1 MGFGVGIAARKRIAG
16 EIERS
21 ESLKYLKKILHKIY
35 KNKKMNFVLPRQ
47 KSFAPHTF
55 LPLCFLINILA
66 IAVSIP
72 ANARSLI
79 TNNSYQIESPVSVV
93 KQPST
98 RKLLAQAGAVKITG
112 VKVSTTEK
120 GIEIRLESLTASIPQ
135 PASQNSNVT
144 VTYDIPNAT
153 LALPNAT
160 EYRAVNPDRGI
171 AEISVVQ
178 TTPTS
183 VRVSITG
190 KEALPEIQIST
201 GTDAL
206 VFSAVPV
213 VVSTAGDE
221 IEIIVKG
228 KRKKGYFIPNA
239 SSATGT
245 NTPILETPFSVQI
258 IPPELIRDRQA
269 TQIKETLANVSGVI
283 FNGDGQSRGGEQLI
297 IRGFDGGAIVRDGFR
312 RGDIGGV
319 TPPTTD
325 IATAERIEV
334 LKGPASILS
343 GAIEPGGL
351 INLVT
356 KKPLKDPF
364 NEIEVQIGSRNQIR
378 PRFDFSGPISPDG
391 NILGRINGVYET
403 STNVRNLNQSNQ
415 KFVFAPT
422 VTGKL
427 GENTDLTVSLEYIN
441 GKRGADFGLPA
452 IGNKVA
458 NVPIDRIITEPT
470 DTVTNT
476 ALQIGYNL
484 EHRFT
489 PQLKL
494 KNTFQYS
501 SYQFDFGVVGLPIAF
516 NDTTNIV
523 TRVPASQDA
532 QLKDYTF
539 QTNLIG
545 EFNTGSI
552 SHTLLAGADYIRRDS
567 RTANRL
573 DLAPSPLDLFNPVYG
588 GLVKPSKA
596 ALAPFTDNLVLSD
609 SYGVYLQDQ
618 IGITDRIK
626 LLASVRYDAISQ
638 NNTNFLAAV
647 GDPTRNDN
655 SNASAL
661 SPRVGLVYQLTPAL
675 SLYGSYSQ
683 SFKPNTERTTTGQ
696 VLDPQRGKGYEFGV
710 KSELLDGKLL
720 ATLAYFDITKQ
731 NVPVSD
737 PNDITGSASIAT
749 GEQRSQG
756 IEVDVSGE
764 LAPGWK
770 VIAAYA
776 NTNGRVTADSDP
788 TLVGKKLYGVPD
800 NTFSLWSTYE
810 LQQGDLKG
818 LGFGAGLNFVG
829 ERQGDLDNSFTADSY
844 LTVNAAL
851 FYRRDDWRFGLAFK
865 NIGDVKYVETVGNR
879 RSSANFY
886 GDPFTVQANVS
897 WQF

>member
-1 MGFGVGIAARKRIAG
+1 MSQEKPMNLV
-16 EIERS
+16 RS
-21 ESLKYLKKILHKIY
+21 
-35 KNKKMNFVLPRQ
+35 RQ
-47 KSFAPHTF
+47 KLFTTGAF
-55 LPLCFLINILA
+55 LPLCCVINILA
-66 IAVSIP
+66 IAISIP
-72 ANARSLI
+72 AHARSLI
-79 TNNSYQIESPVSVV
+79 ENNSNRVQSSASATH
-93 KQPST
+93 Q
-98 RKLLAQAGAVKITG
+98 LLAQAAAVKITG
-112 VKVSTTEK
+112 VKVSTTAK
-120 GIEIRLESLTASIPQ
+120 GIEIRLESPTATIPQ
-135 PASQNSNVT
+135 PASQTANVT

-178 TTPTS
+178 VTPTS

-190 KEALPEIQIST
+190 KEALPEITVAT
-201 GTDAL
+201 GTDSL
-206 VFSAVPV
+206 VFNAVPTIA
-213 VVSTAGDE
+213 STAGEE
-221 IEIIVKG
+221 IEIIVRG
-228 KRKKGYFIPNA
+228 KRKTGYFIPNA
-239 SSATGT
+239 ASATGT

-269 TQIKETLANVSGVI
+269 TQVKEALANVSGVI

-297 IRGFDGGAIVRDGFR
+297 IRGFSGGAIVRDGFR

-334 LKGPASILS
+334 LKGPSSILS

-351 INLVT
+351 VNLVT

-364 NEIEVQIGSRNQIR
+364 NEIEVQFGSRSQVR
-378 PRFDFSGPISPDG
+378 PRFDFSGPLTPDG

-403 STNVRNLNQSNQ
+403 SNSIRNLNQSNQ

-422 VTGKL
+422 VTGKI

-441 GKRGADFGLPA
+441 GKRGADFGIPA
-452 IGNKVA
+452 LGNKVA

-484 EHRFT
+484 EHRFS
-489 PQLKL
+489 PQLRL

-501 SYQFDFGVVGLPIAF
+501 SYQFDFNVVALPIAF
-516 NDTTNIV
+516 NDTTNTV
-523 TRVPASQDA
+523 TRIPASQDA
-532 QLKDYTF
+532 LLKDYTF

-545 EFNTGSI
+545 EFNTGTV
-552 SHTLLAGADYIRRDS
+552 SHTLLAGVDYTRRDS
-567 RTANRL
+567 RTANQADFTARN
-573 DLAPSPLDLFNPVYG
+573 SLDLFNPTFG
-588 GLVKPSKA
+588 GFVKPNQSD
-596 ALAPFTDNLVLSD
+596 LTPFTDNLVASD
-609 SYGVYLQDQ
+609 SYGVYIQDQ
-618 IGITDRIK
+618 IGITDKIK
-626 LLASVRYDAISQ
+626 LLASVRYDTISQ
-638 NNTNFLAAV
+638 NSTNFLNPAL
-647 GDPTRNDN
+647 NDN
-655 SNASAL
+655 STASAL

-683 SFKPNTERTTTGQ
+683 SFKPNIERTTTGQ

-731 NVPVSD
+731 NVPVGD
-737 PNDITGSASIAT
+737 PNDPFASIAS

-770 VIAAYA
+770 LIAAYA
-776 NTNGRVTADSDP
+776 NTNGRVTADTDA

-810 LQQGDLKG
+810 FQQGDLKG

-851 FYRRDDWRFGLAFK
+851 FYKKDDWRFGLAFK

>member
-1 MGFGVGIAARKRIAG
+1 MSKQ
-16 EIERS
+16 
-21 ESLKYLKKILHKIY
+21 
-35 KNKKMNFVLPRQ
+35 KNMNLFRPRQ
-47 KSFAPHTF
+47 KSFAHSGF
-55 LPLCFLINILA
+55 LPLYFVINILTIA
-66 IAVSIP
+66 ISIP
-72 ANARSLI
+72 VNARSLI
-79 TNNSYQIESPVSVV
+79 ENNSDRVQSSLPVANRSP
-93 KQPST
+93 
-98 RKLLAQAGAVKITG
+98 RKLLAQAAAVKITG
-112 VKVSTTEK
+112 IQVSTTEK
-120 GIEIRLESLTASIPQ
+120 GIEIRLESPTATIPQ

-153 LALPNAT
+153 LALPNAA
-160 EYRAVNPDRGI
+160 EYRAANPDRGI

-178 TTPTS
+178 VTPTS

-190 KEALPEIQIST
+190 KEALPEITVAT
-201 GTDAL
+201 GADSL
-206 VFSAVPV
+206 VFSALPTT
-213 VVSTAGDE
+213 VSAAGEE

-228 KRKKGYFIPNA
+228 RRRTGYFIPNA

-269 TQIKETLANVSGVI
+269 TQVKETLANVSGVI

-297 IRGFDGGAIVRDGFR
+297 IRGFSGGAIVRDGFR

-334 LKGPASILS
+334 LKGPASIQS

-351 INLVT
+351 INLIT

-391 NILGRINGVYET
+391 SILGRVNGVYET
-403 STNVRNLNQSNQ
+403 SNNIRNLNQSNQ

-427 GENTDLTVSLEYIN
+427 GDNTDLTVSLEYIN
-441 GKRGADFGLPA
+441 GKRGADFGIPA

-470 DTVTNT
+470 DAVTNT
-476 ALQIGYNL
+476 AIQIGYNI
-484 EHRFT
+484 EHRFS
-489 PQLKL
+489 PQLRL

-501 SYQFDFGVVGLPIAF
+501 SYQFDFGVVALPTAF
-516 NDTTNIV
+516 DDTTNTV
-523 TRVPASQDA
+523 TRVPASQEA
-532 QLKDYTF
+532 LLKDYTF

-545 EFNTGSI
+545 DFKTGDI
-552 SHTLLAGADYIRRDS
+552 NHTLLAGVDYIRRDS

-573 DLAPSPLDLFNPVYG
+573 NRTPSDLDLFNPVYG
-588 GLVKPSKA
+588 GLVKPSQS
-596 ALAPFTDNLVLSD
+596 ALTPFTDNLVTSD

-618 IGITDRIK
+618 IGITDKFK
-626 LLASVRYDAISQ
+626 LLASVRYDTISQ
-638 NNTNFLAAV
+638 NNNNFLNPAL
-647 GDPTRNDN
+647 NDN
-655 SNASAL
+655 STASAL
-661 SPRVGLVYQLTPAL
+661 NPRVGLVYQITPAL

-683 SFKPNTERTTTGQ
+683 SFRPNTDRTTTGQ

-731 NVPVSD
+731 NVPVPD
-737 PNDITGSASIAT
+737 PNDPLASLAS

-764 LAPGWK
+764 LSPGWK

-776 NTNGRVTADSDP
+776 NTNGRVTADSDA
-788 TLVGKKLYGVPD
+788 TLIGKKLYGVPD
-800 NTFSLWSTYE
+800 NAFSLWSTYE
-810 LQQGDLKG
+810 FQQGDLKG
-818 LGFGAGLNFVG
+818 FGFGAGLNFVG

-844 LTVNAAL
+844 VTVNAAL
-851 FYRRDDWRFGLAFK
+851 FYKKDDWRFGLAFK

-886 GDPFTVQANVS
+886 GDPFTIQATAS

>member
-1 MGFGVGIAARKRIAG
+1 
-16 EIERS
+16 
-21 ESLKYLKKILHKIY
+21 
-35 KNKKMNFVLPRQ
+35 MNLVLSPQ
-47 KSFAPHTF
+47 KSFAPRAF
-55 LPLCFLINILA
+55 LPLCFVINILA
-66 IAVSIP
+66 IAISIP
-72 ANARSLI
+72 ANARSLVA
-79 TNNSYQIESPVSVV
+79 NNSYQIESSLPAANR
-93 KQPST
+93 PST
-98 RKLLAQAGAVKITG
+98 RKLLTQAATVKITG
-112 VKVSTTEK
+112 VKVSTTAK
-120 GIEIRLESLTASIPQ
+120 GIEIRLESPTVSIPQ
-135 PASQNSNVT
+135 PVSQNSNVT
-144 VTYDIPNAT
+144 VTYDIPNAS
-153 LALPNAT
+153 LALPNAI
-160 EYRAVNPDRGI
+160 EYRAVNPDPGI

-178 TTPTS
+178 VTPTL
-183 VRVSITG
+183 VRVSVTG
-190 KEALPEIQIST
+190 KEALPAIQVAT
-201 GTDAL
+201 GTDGL

-213 VVSTAGDE
+213 TLSTAGDE

-228 KRKKGYFIPNA
+228 RRKAGYFIPNA

-269 TQIKETLANVSGVI
+269 TQVKETLANVSGVI

-297 IRGFDGGAIVRDGFR
+297 IRGFSGGAIVRDGFR

-351 INLVT
+351 VNLVT
-356 KKPLKDPF
+356 KKPLRDPF
-364 NEIEVQIGSRNQIR
+364 NEIEVNIGSRNLFR
-378 PRFDFSGPISPDG
+378 PRFDFSGPITPDG

-403 STNVRNLNQSNQ
+403 SNSVRNLNQSNQ

-427 GENTDLTVSLEYIN
+427 GDNTDLTVSLEYIN
-441 GKRGADFGLPA
+441 GKRGADFGIPA

-484 EHRFT
+484 EHRFS
-489 PQLKL
+489 PQLRL

-501 SYQFDFGVVGLPIAF
+501 SYQFDFNVVALPLAF
-516 NDTTNIV
+516 NDITNIV

-545 EFNTGSI
+545 EFNTGTV
-552 SHTLLAGADYIRRDS
+552 SHTLLAGVDYIRRDS
-567 RTANRL
+567 RTANQL
-573 DLAPSPLDLFNPVYG
+573 NLAPSPLDLFNPVYG
-588 GLVKPSKA
+588 GLVKPSQD
-596 ALAPFTDNLVLSD
+596 ALTPFTDNLVTSD
-609 SYGVYLQDQ
+609 SYGVYIQDQ
-618 IGITDRIK
+618 IGITDRFK
-626 LLASVRYDAISQ
+626 LLASVRYDAIDQ
-638 NNTNFLAAV
+638 KNTNFLAAV

-655 SNASAL
+655 TTASAL

-683 SFKPNTERTTTGQ
+683 SFKPNTERTSTGQ

-731 NVPVSD
+731 NVPAGD
-737 PNDITGSASIAT
+737 PNDPFASIAS

-764 LAPGWK
+764 LSPGWK

-776 NTNGRVTADSDP
+776 NTNGRVTADTDV

-800 NTFSLWSTYE
+800 NAFSLWSTYE
-810 LQQGDLKG
+810 FQQGGLKG
-818 LGFGAGLNFVG
+818 LGFGAGLNYIG

-844 LTVNAAL
+844 LTVDAAL
-851 FYRRDDWRFGLAFK
+851 FYKKDDWRFGLALK
-865 NIGDVKYVETVGNR
+865 NIG
-879 RSSANFY
+879 
-886 GDPFTVQANVS
+886 
-897 WQF
+897 

>member
-1 MGFGVGIAARKRIAG
+1 MSKQ
-16 EIERS
+16 
-21 ESLKYLKKILHKIY
+21 
-35 KNKKMNFVLPRQ
+35 KNMNLFRPRQ
-47 KSFAPHTF
+47 KSFAHSGF
-55 LPLCFLINILA
+55 LPLYFVINILTIA
-66 IAVSIP
+66 ISIP
-72 ANARSLI
+72 VNARSLI
-79 TNNSYQIESPVSVV
+79 ENNSDRVQSSLPVANRSP
-93 KQPST
+93 
-98 RKLLAQAGAVKITG
+98 RKLLAQAAAVKITG
-112 VKVSTTEK
+112 IQVSTTEK
-120 GIEIRLESLTASIPQ
+120 GIEIRLESPTATIPQ

-153 LALPNAT
+153 LALPNAA
-160 EYRAVNPDRGI
+160 EYRAANPDRGI

-178 TTPTS
+178 VTPTS

-190 KEALPEIQIST
+190 KEALPEITVAT
-201 GTDAL
+201 GADSL
-206 VFSAVPV
+206 VFSALPTT
-213 VVSTAGDE
+213 VSAAGEE

-228 KRKKGYFIPNA
+228 RRRTGYFIPNA

-269 TQIKETLANVSGVI
+269 TQVKENLANVSGVI

-297 IRGFDGGAIVRDGFR
+297 IRGFSGGAIVRDGFR

-334 LKGPASILS
+334 LKGPASIQS

-351 INLVT
+351 INLIT

-391 NILGRINGVYET
+391 SILGRVNGVYET
-403 STNVRNLNQSNQ
+403 SNNIRNLNQSNQ

-427 GENTDLTVSLEYIN
+427 GDNTDLTVSLEYIN
-441 GKRGADFGLPA
+441 GKRGADFGIPA

-470 DTVTNT
+470 DAVTNT
-476 ALQIGYNL
+476 AIQIGYNI
-484 EHRFT
+484 EHRFS
-489 PQLKL
+489 PQLRL

-501 SYQFDFGVVGLPIAF
+501 SYQFDFGVVALPTAF
-516 NDTTNIV
+516 DDTTNTV
-523 TRVPASQDA
+523 TRVPASQEA
-532 QLKDYTF
+532 LLKDYTF

-545 EFNTGSI
+545 DFKTGDI
-552 SHTLLAGADYIRRDS
+552 NHTLLAGVDYIRRDS

-573 DLAPSPLDLFNPVYG
+573 NRTPSDLDLFNPVYG
-588 GLVKPSKA
+588 GLVKPSQS
-596 ALAPFTDNLVLSD
+596 ALTPFTDNLVTSD

-618 IGITDRIK
+618 IGITDKFK
-626 LLASVRYDAISQ
+626 LLASVRYDTISQ
-638 NNTNFLAAV
+638 NNNNFLNPAL
-647 GDPTRNDN
+647 NDN
-655 SNASAL
+655 STASAL
-661 SPRVGLVYQLTPAL
+661 NPRVGLVYQITPAL

-683 SFKPNTERTTTGQ
+683 SFRPNTDRTTTGQ

-731 NVPVSD
+731 NVPVPD
-737 PNDITGSASIAT
+737 PNDPLASLAS

-764 LAPGWK
+764 LSPGWK

-776 NTNGRVTADSDP
+776 NTNGRVTADSDA
-788 TLVGKKLYGVPD
+788 TLIGKKLYGVPD
-800 NTFSLWSTYE
+800 NAFSLWSTYE
-810 LQQGDLKG
+810 FQQGDLKG
-818 LGFGAGLNFVG
+818 FGFGAGLNFVG

-844 LTVNAAL
+844 VTVNAAL
-851 FYRRDDWRFGLAFK
+851 FYKKDDWRFGLAFK

-886 GDPFTVQANVS
+886 GDPFTIQATAS

>member
-1 MGFGVGIAARKRIAG
+1 MF
-16 EIERS
+16 
-21 ESLKYLKKILHKIY
+21 KKKT
-35 KNKKMNFVLPRQ
+35 MNLVPSRQ
-47 KSFAPHTF
+47 KSFAPSAF

-72 ANARSLI
+72 ANARASI
-79 TNNSYQIESPVSVV
+79 ANNSYQSESSV
-93 KQPST
+93 PAANRLP
-98 RKLLAQAGAVKITG
+98 RKLLAQAAAVKVTG

-120 GIEIRLESLTASIPQ
+120 GIEIRLESPTANIPQ
-135 PASQNSNVT
+135 PVSQNSNVT

-153 LALPNAT
+153 LALPNAA
-160 EYRAVNPDRGI
+160 EYRAVNPDPGI

-178 TTPTS
+178 VTPTL
-183 VRVSITG
+183 VRVSVTG
-190 KEALPEIQIST
+190 KEALPTIQVAT
-201 GTDAL
+201 GTDGL

-213 VVSTAGDE
+213 TLSTAGDE

-228 KRKKGYFIPNA
+228 KRKAGYFIPNA

-269 TQIKETLANVSGVI
+269 TQVKETLANVSGVI

-297 IRGFDGGAIVRDGFR
+297 IRGFSGGAVVRDGFR

-334 LKGPASILS
+334 LKGPSSILS

-351 INLVT
+351 VNLVT
-356 KKPLKDPF
+356 KKPLRDPF

-378 PRFDFSGPISPDG
+378 PRFDFSGPLTPDG
-391 NILGRINGVYET
+391 SILGRINGVYET
-403 STNVRNLNQSNQ
+403 STSVRNLNQSNQ

-427 GENTDLTVSLEYIN
+427 GENTDLTVSVEYIN
-441 GKRGADFGLPA
+441 GKRGADFGIPA
-452 IGNKVA
+452 VGNKVA
-458 NVPIDRIITEPT
+458 DVPIDRIINEPT

-484 EHRFT
+484 EHRFS
-489 PQLKL
+489 PQLRL

-501 SYQFDFGVVGLPIAF
+501 SYQFDFNVVALPTF
-516 NDTTNIV
+516 NDTTNLV
-523 TRVPASQDA
+523 TRFPAQQEA

-545 EFNTGSI
+545 EFNTGSV
-552 SHTLLAGADYIRRDS
+552 SHTLLAGVDYIRRDS
-567 RTANRL
+567 RTANRINRT
-573 DLAPSPLDLFNPVYG
+573 PNSLDLFNPVYG
-588 GLVKPSKA
+588 VLVKPSRD
-596 ALAPFTDNLVLSD
+596 ALAPFTDNLVTSD

-618 IGITDRIK
+618 IGITDRFK
-626 LLASVRYDAISQ
+626 LLASVRYDAIDQ
-638 NNTNFLAAV
+638 KNTDFLAAV
-647 GDPTRNDN
+647 DDPARNDN
-655 SNASAL
+655 STASAL

-683 SFKPNTERTTTGQ
+683 SFKPNTDRTTTGQ

-710 KSELLDGKLL
+710 KSELFDGKLL

-731 NVPVSD
+731 NVPVGD
-737 PNDITGSASIAT
+737 PNDPFASIAS

-756 IEVDVSGE
+756 IEVDVAGE

-776 NTNGRVTADSDP
+776 NTNGRVTADTDA

-800 NTFSLWSTYE
+800 NAFSLWSTYE
-810 LQQGDLKG
+810 FQQGGLKG
-818 LGFGAGLNFVG
+818 LGFGAGLNYIG

-844 LTVNAAL
+844 LTVDAAL
-851 FYRRDDWRFGLAFK
+851 FYKKDDWRFGLALK
-865 NIGDVKYVETVGNR
+865 NIGNTKYVETVGNR
-879 RSSANFY
+879 RGSANFY